1 MTRASVLSISVCLGL
16 LSLGLLETSVNA
28 FNPLSDNNLVNY
40 WGQNS
45 YGAAGGDMRYW
56 QKPLGD
62 YCQSAGTE
70 DVIVLAFLHVFNSA
84 SRGLPRMDL
93 ANQCEQ
99 NAAFPGTGL
108 LHCPRTGEGVKMCQS
123 KGKAVILSL
132 GGAAGAYGFSDDAEA
147 KDFAHT
153 IWNLFLGGSSGTRPL
168 DDAILDGVDLDIE
181 GGSAAG
187 YPAFIAEL
195 RSLFAAD
202 TRKQYY
208 ITAAPQCPFPDAY
221 LGVALQSAW
230 VDMVFVQYYNNYC
243 GTQAYGSFNF
253 NFEQWDTWAKTIS
266 VNKNVKVYLGVPASR
281 TAANA
286 GYVGV
291 ERLQEIMDT
300 VRCKY
305 SSFGGVMMW
314 DMSQSY
320 GNLESGTEYS
330 VAAAKSLKRPRNL
343 VCGDSEP
350 AVVPAPAPVPPPAPA
365 PPPVVAPPP
374 ASVSPPQAP
383 TPPPVV
389 TPPPAPVPLPQ
400 APTPPPPVVAPPPAP
415 VPPLQAPAP
424 PPPPPP
430 PPPPVM
436 APPPA
441 SVPLPQA
448 PAPLPV
454 HAPAPAEPSTP
465 SDNNEESRCPVKG
478 AACTIPSTGA
488 FLCDGYE
495 FATCLYGHW
504 ILQACALGTYCTTR
518 GCDFI
523 KGPVLGCLEAEKV
536 EREERVMKNQIR
548 DAIDLMWG
556 VFDHVNDSTWDRYIE
571 IDEDEDED
579 DDVPVA
585 SEDDR
590 QNDAPQ
596 QQPQQHQQKPLNIP
610 ERVADVEAK
619 MRKAKDTSDD
629 YLIDF
634 IELET
639 GQDFVSFGFD
649 PIEADAANSKTFRTQ
664 VRIRTNNDA
673 INPLWR
679 VSFFV
684 KHGETVKSVTRGTFV
699 QNGSR
704 VVITSKPK
712 EEAHKS
718 MVIRFVIEGVRTTDP
733 LSDGLVGTV
742 SPDSLQ
748 DPDMSASHGL
758 PDPAFAK
765 FEHKAVKL

>member
-1 MTRASVLSISVCLGL
+1 MTRAAVLSISVCLGL

-40 WGQNS
+40 WGQN
-45 YGAAGGDMRYW
+45 
-56 QKPLGD
+56 
-62 YCQSAGTE
+62 
-70 DVIVLAFLHVFNSA
+70 
-84 SRGLPRMDL
+84 
-93 ANQCEQ
+93 
-99 NAAFPGTGL
+99 PGTGL

-286 GYVGV
+286 GYVSV

-350 AVVPAPAPVPPPAPA
+350 AVAPAPVPVPPPTPA

-374 ASVSPPQAP
+374 ASVSPPQ
-383 TPPPVV
+383 T
-389 TPPPAPVPLPQ
+389 
-400 APTPPPPVVAPPPAP
+400 PTPPPPVVAPPPAP

-424 PPPPPP
+424 PPP
-430 PPPPVM
+430 VV

-478 AACTIPSTGA
+478 AACTMPSTGA

-495 FATCLYGHW
+495 FATCLY
-504 ILQACALGTYCTTR
+504 ACAPGTYCTTR

-556 VFDHVNDSTWDRYIE
+556 VFDHVNDPTWDRYIE

-596 QQPQQHQQKPLNIP
+596 QQPQQQQQKPLNIP

-634 IELET
+634 IQLET
-639 GQDFVSFGFD
+639 GQEFVSFGFD
-649 PIEADAANSKTFRTQ
+649 PTEADAANSKTFRTQ

-748 DPDMSASHGL
+748 DPDMSAPHGL

>member
-1 MTRASVLSISVCLGL
+1 MTRAAVLSISVCLGL
-16 LSLGLLETSVNA
+16 LSLGLLKSSVDA

-62 YCQSAGTE
+62 YCQTAGTE

-147 KDFAHT
+147 RDFAHN

-181 GGSAAG
+181 GGSAVG

-221 LGVALQSAW
+221 LGATLQSAW

-266 VNKNVKVYLGVPASR
+266 VNKDVKVYLGVPASR

-286 GYVGV
+286 GYVSV
-291 ERLQEIMDT
+291 ERLQEIMDS

-330 VAAAKSLKRPRNL
+330 VAAAKSLKRPRNM
-343 VCGDSEP
+343 VCGDS
-350 AVVPAPAPVPPPAPA
+350 
-365 PPPVVAPPP
+365 
-374 ASVSPPQAP
+374 
-383 TPPPVV
+383 
-389 TPPPAPVPLPQ
+389 
-400 APTPPPPVVAPPPAP
+400 
-415 VPPLQAPAP
+415 
-424 PPPPPP
+424 
-430 PPPPVM
+430 
-436 APPPA
+436 
-441 SVPLPQA
+441 
-448 PAPLPV
+448 
-454 HAPAPAEPSTP
+454 
-465 SDNNEESRCPVKG
+465 
-478 AACTIPSTGA
+478 
-488 FLCDGYE
+488 
-495 FATCLYGHW
+495 HW
-504 ILQACALGTYCTTR
+504 ILQACAPGTYCTTR

-523 KGPVLGCLEAEKV
+523 KGPVLSCLEAEKV
-536 EREERVMKNQIR
+536 EKEERVMKNQLR

-556 VFDHVNDSTWDRYIE
+556 VFDHVNDPTWDSYPEIE
-571 IDEDEDED
+571 EDMDED
-579 DDVPVA
+579 DDMPVA
-585 SEDDR
+585 SDDDSH
-590 QNDAPQ
+590 NDASPQ
-596 QQPQQHQQKPLNIP
+596 HLLQQQQKPFAIP
-610 ERVADVEAK
+610 EGVADVEAK
-619 MRKAKDTSDD
+619 TRVAMDTSDD

-639 GQDFVSFGFD
+639 GQDFVSFAFD
-649 PIEADAANSKTFRTQ
+649 PTETEAANSKTFRTQ

-684 KHGETVKSVTRGTFV
+684 KRGETIKSVSRGTFV
-699 QNGSR
+699 QNESR

-718 MVIRFVIEGVRTTDP
+718 MVIRFVIEGVRTLDP
-733 LSDGLVGTV
+733 LSGVVGTI

-748 DPDMSASHGL
+748 DPDTSAPQSL

-765 FEHKAVKL
+765 FEHKAVKLKKNTSAVMEPHKLCESYFIIFEKAWNK